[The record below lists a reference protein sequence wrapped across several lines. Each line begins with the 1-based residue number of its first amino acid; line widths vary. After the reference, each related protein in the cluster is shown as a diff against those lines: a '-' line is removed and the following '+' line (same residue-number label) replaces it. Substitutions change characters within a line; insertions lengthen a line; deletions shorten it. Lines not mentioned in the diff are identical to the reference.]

1 MLEVPRL
8 ELRNRVN
15 EIFTKSRSSAGNRS
29 IMGMML
35 VDDTEIGRFKVSR
48 LMQELGLV
56 SK

>member
-15 EIFTKSRSSAGNRS
+15 EIFTKSRSSEGNRS

-35 VDDTEIGRFKVSR
+35 VDGT
-48 LMQELGLV
+48 
-56 SK
+56 